1 MTFSQF
7 VAHWTANRRHVAASV
22 AEEVRRAAVA
32 RLQERMSDGGAN
44 APLCF
49 ADLVQRMEAAR
60 FFKVN
65 GRTVRRWISGEQ
77 PIPEAVAIA
86 LWLMIRHGETM
97 SSVVHSRNT

>member
-49 ADLVQRMEAAR
+49 ADLVQRMEAAVGGMAKPVKAK
-60 FFKVN
+60 KV
-65 GRTVRRWISGEQ
+65 
-77 PIPEAVAIA
+77 PA
-86 LWLMIRHGETM
+86 
-97 SSVVHSRNT
+97 